1 VTIDVGTGN
10 GRAVI
15 AAAAREPTVLAIGLD
30 ADARSMA
37 ESSRRAARAASRA
50 GIAANITFVVAAA
63 EAVPAELVGI
73 AALVTVHFPWASL
86 LRGCLGLDEAVAAGV
101 AALPAPD
108 GMLELLLAPA
118 TWDRLADL
126 PTEPADVIAAARA
139 AFEARGLSLM
149 EARLAT
155 SDEIRASGSSWAR
168 RLLGGTGPIDG
179 ARGFAEPTR
188 HPVLVRFRKT

>member
-37 ESSRRAARAASRA
+37 ESSRRAARAASKA
-50 GIAANITFVVAAA
+50 GTAANTTFVVAAA

-73 AALVTVHFPWASL
+73 ASLVTVQFPWASL

-101 AALPAPD
+101 AAMPASG

-118 TWDRLADL
+118 ARDRLTV

-139 AFEARGLSLM
+139 TFEGRGLRFL

-155 SDEIRASGSSWAR
+155 SEEIRASGSSWAR
-168 RLLGGTGPIDG
+168 RLLDGTGPIG
-179 ARGFAEPTR
+179 GSRGFAEQSR
-188 HPVLVRFRKT
+188 RPVLVRFRSP